1 MATRRLR
8 HNGNRQAI
16 IDRMATQLIKGMP
29 VSLTRGHNK
38 ALQYQPRI
46 DLEFSI
52 RETKWY

>member
-52 RETKWY
+52 RETK